1 MRTSKW
7 LGVAFVALALS
18 VLGACKREVMLPSG
32 EDAPLGEVCISL
44 AQDARTTLVTKADP
58 EEDALP
64 PVDSFW
70 IEIYNAR
77 KIRLYRQKY
86 ETAKDEVIKLNAG
99 EFRLVASHGDT
110 LGAGF
115 NKPYYLAD
123 TPFTVH
129 GFVDNGRQPDRISAT
144 AKLANV
150 KLAVSFGENLQ
161 RYYSDYYAVVRN
173 VAYPKK
179 SVKFRKT
186 ETRNGYIPGGELY
199 LEVYAQLAGTGVQD
213 GGVRDSL
220 VYFKSTP
227 TQYDPN
233 DFVTFNVDCKDR
245 EGNLDVNILIDKEV
259 EVIEQ
264 NVEVPSSALPKDA
277 PYFMFHGVKG
287 ETFNYGFPVGVGA
300 AVADAT
306 VSFTAF
312 SGVATATLHINNS
325 YLTGTLGLP
334 AEVDLINLEPTQKA
348 ALNAAGIT
356 WYTVAEGEY
365 GYLNVSGV
373 LPALSINST
382 YVASNPK
389 VADFTFTV
397 KDIFDKEAS
406 AVLNLNGEPITA
418 TVGIQDYNIW
428 GWKLVDPYADF
439 SGVNNVNTAADIRLQ
454 YSLDGTTWQNVTKK
468 SVSGKRVVFN
478 TPTGLTAGANYHT
491 RVIIGTSGDNYS
503 AETMIKTE
511 DPEQVP
517 NAGFEEYTEQ
527 VHTLDGLGGYGSAIN
542 LSADVTWWQL
552 YSETGTRSWAVNSP
566 VSMRPTANGPDAYT
580 DYKAF
585 PTVSVISS
593 GAYSGKSIII
603 ATVGEDTNGS
613 DWTTN
618 SNYHV
623 GEVFIGTANNQT
635 LGDWAKLSEGGTFS
649 NRPSKLKFMYK
660 LDAPASG
667 YAPYY
672 VHIEIL
678 DENGNVIGEGTKNDV
693 QSDVNNWTA
702 ATVNITYSITNRK
715 AGGIKLRFM
724 SCQNASDKPKVLDSG
739 SILYFYRV
747 DVTTLS
753 GDHRFH
759 AGNVLYLDNVEMLY
773 Q

>member
-1 MRTSKW
+1 MKTVKW
-7 LGVAFVALALS
+7 FGIAFAILALGS
-18 VLGACKREVMLPSG
+18 CKREAPVTPDG
-32 EDAPLGEVCISL
+32 EQPFGEVRISL
-44 AQDARTTLVTKADP
+44 AQDSRTVLVTRADDD
-58 EEDALP
+58 EDALP

-70 IEIYNAR
+70 IEIYNSN

-86 ETAKDEVIKLNAG
+86 ETAKEDVIKLNAG

-115 NKPYYLAD
+115 AKPYYLAD

-129 GFVDNGRQPDRISAT
+129 GYVENGRQPDHVSAT

-150 KLAVSFGENLQ
+150 KLAVSFGENLP
-161 RYYSDYYAVVRN
+161 RYYSNFYAVVRN
-173 VAYPKK
+173 SAYAKK
-179 SVKFRKT
+179 HVKFTKT
-186 ETRNGYIPGGELY
+186 ETRCGYIPGGELY
-199 LEVYAQLAGTGVQD
+199 LEVFAQLAGTGAQD

-233 DFVTFNVDCKDR
+233 DFVTFHVDCKDR
-245 EGNLDVNILIDKEV
+245 EGNLDVNILVDKEV

-264 NVEVPSSALPKDA
+264 SVEVPSSALPKDA
-277 PYFMFHGVKG
+277 PYFMFHGVRG
-287 ETFNYGFPVGVGA
+287 ETFDYGFPVGVGA

-306 VSFTAF
+306 VSLTAY
-312 SGVATATLHINNS
+312 SGIATATLQIDNS

-334 AEVDLINLEPTQKA
+334 SQVDLLNLEPAQKA

-356 WYTVAEGEY
+356 WYMVAEGEY
-365 GYLNVSGV
+365 GFLNVSGV
-373 LPALSINST
+373 LPALSVNST
-382 YVASNPK
+382 YVAANPK
-389 VADFTFTV
+389 VAAFTITV
-397 KDIFDKEAS
+397 KDIFDKESS
-406 AVLNLNGEPITA
+406 AVLNLNGEPIRA
-418 TVGIQDYNIW
+418 TIGIQDYNIW

-439 SGVNNVNTAADIRLQ
+439 PDVNNVSTSADIRLQ
-454 YSLDGTTWQNVTKK
+454 YSLDGTTWQTVTKK

-478 TPTGLTAGANYHT
+478 TPTGLTPGSNYRT
-491 RVIIGTSGDNYS
+491 RVIIGASGDNYS
-503 AETMIKTE
+503 AETVIKTE

-517 NAGFEEYTEQ
+517 NAGFDEYTEQ
-527 VHTLDGLGGYGSAIN
+527 VHTVDGLSGYGSVIN
-542 LSADVTWWQL
+542 LSADITWWQL
-552 YSETGTRSWAVNSP
+552 YSETGTKSWAVNSP
-566 VSMRPTANGPDAYT
+566 VSLRTTANGPDAYT

-585 PTVSVISS
+585 PTVSVINN
-593 GAYSGKSIII
+593 GYSGKGIII

-623 GEVFIGTANNQT
+623 GELFIGTANNQP
-635 LGDWAKLSEGGTFS
+635 LGDWAKLSEGGAFS

-660 LDAPASG
+660 LDVPKNG

-672 VHIEIL
+672 VQVQIL
-678 DENGNVIGEGTKNDV
+678 DADGNVIGEGSKNDV
-693 QSDVNNWTA
+693 QTDVNNWTA
-702 ATVNITYSITNRK
+702 ATVNISYSITNRK

-724 SCQNASDKPKVLDSG
+724 SCQNASDKPKIGDSG
-739 SILYFYRV
+739 SMLYFYRV
-747 DVTTLS
+747 DIETLS
-753 GDHRFH
+753 GSHRFH
-759 AGNVLYLDNVEMLY
+759 AGNVLYLDSVEMLY